1 MAEQEQE
8 TGVLAEIKTR
18 KGIRIRLLV
27 ESLIIGLLV
36 GILISVYRLLI
47 PWLGHYFQL
56 AYAWGRENTWQ
67 AISIVLGVS
76 LIGAFVGHLSQI
88 EPKIGGSGIPQVVAQ
103 LRGQMKMQWQKV
115 LPLKFI
121 GGIFAL
127 GAGLKVGREGPSI
140 QMGAAIGQGFGEI
153 LQRPLT
159 ERRYLI
165 TGGSAAGLAAAFNA
179 PLSGVI
185 FVLEEVHHN
194 FSSLALIA
202 AMAASFSADFLSI
215 QILGHQPVIELGT
228 LKTLSA
234 SSYLLVIL
242 LGILIAFTSFIFTGG
257 ISFFKK
263 IYARIN
269 LPQWAKVMIPFFIS
283 AIVILINSSA
293 FGSNEELIFLPLHG
307 NVSLPQLVFLYFL
320 NLFLLLI
327 AFSSGMPG
335 GIFFPMLVLGS
346 LLGNIFAEIF
356 VSFGLLSTDEVIIF
370 AVLAMCGS
378 FAAIVRSP
386 LTGIML
392 IVELTGSF
400 TFLLPLG
407 VIAFAAYFMA
417 EALQLKPVYEMLLD
431 YQLHPQNLKHK
442 IFGRKTIK
450 EQVENPVSGSGKVI
464 AETAYADH
472 GILVQYPIY
481 MNSIADQKTIA
492 EIAWPK
498 NLLLISIHRGDTEI
512 LPKGHVRLQAGDYLV
527 ALHPFHDSAKIAEAL
542 DQITKK
548 TDLQS

>member
-1 MAEQEQE
+1 MVEQKQE
-8 TGVLAEIKTR
+8 TSILSAIKTR
-18 KGIRIRLLV
+18 ERIRILLLL

-36 GILISVYRLLI
+36 GILISFYRLLI
-47 PWLGHYFQL
+47 PRIGHYFQL
-56 AYAWGRENTWQ
+56 AYAWGRANTWQ
-67 AISIVLGVS
+67 AFLVVLGLS
-76 LIGAFVGHLSQI
+76 LIGAFVGYLSQL

-103 LRGQMKMQWQKV
+103 LRGQMKMKWQKV

-121 GGIFAL
+121 GGILAL

-140 QMGAAIGQGFGEI
+140 QMGAAIGQGFGE
-153 LQRPLT
+153 LLKRPLT

-165 TGGSAAGLAAAFNA
+165 TGGAAAGLAAAFNA

-202 AMAASFSADFLSI
+202 AMGASFSADFFSV

-242 LGILIAFTSFIFTGG
+242 LGIFIAFTSFIFTGG

-269 LPQWAKVMIPFFIS
+269 LPQWVKVIFPFCIS
-283 AIVILINSSA
+283 AIIILINSSA

-307 NVSLPQLVFLYFL
+307 NVSLPQLIFLYFL

-346 LLGNIFAEIF
+346 LIGNIFGEIF
-356 VSFGLLSTDEVIIF
+356 VSFGILLPDEVIIF

-392 IVELTGSF
+392 TIELTGSF

-407 VIAFAAYFMA
+407 VIAFASYLMA
-417 EALQLKPVYEMLLD
+417 EAIHLEPVYEMLLD
-431 YQLHPQNLKHK
+431 YQLYPQKLKNK
-442 IFGRKTIK
+442 FFKTETEK
-450 EQVENPVSGSGKVI
+450 LQPKDLELGSGKVI
-464 AETAYADH
+464 AETSYANH
-472 GILVQYPIY
+472 GVLVQYPIY
-481 MNSIADQKTIA
+481 INSAADQKTIA
-492 EIAWPK
+492 EIIWPK
-498 NLLLISIHRGDTEI
+498 NLLLVSIRRGDQEI
-512 LPKGHVRLQAGDYLV
+512 LPKGYVRLQAGDYLV
-527 ALHPFHDSAKIAEAL
+527 AMHPFGDSAEIAAEM

-548 TDLQS
+548 QI